1 MNKKRLI
8 DWPYVI
14 GLLLLPIA
22 VVLVY
27 RRMAVSRQLMYEQQS
42 GQRQADAGRK

>member
-27 RRMAVSRQLMYEQQS
+27 RRMAISRQKMFE
-42 GQRQADAGRK
+42 R